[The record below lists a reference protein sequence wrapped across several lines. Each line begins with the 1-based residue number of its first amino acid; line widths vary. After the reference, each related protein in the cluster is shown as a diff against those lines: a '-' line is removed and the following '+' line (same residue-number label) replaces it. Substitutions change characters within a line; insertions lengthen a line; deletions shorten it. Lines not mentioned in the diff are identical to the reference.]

1 LAYKMRHTFNLFFA
15 FALFFPASFAYTQ
28 ESLISIDSKIDKHTI
43 TIGDL
48 VTYSII
54 VTHAAEVQVE
64 LPELGANL
72 GAFEIR
78 DYTVHEPVSQNTKS
92 VAQFDYII
100 STFEVGEF
108 EIPPLSFSYSFPPD
122 STKHELK
129 TRKLKILVESLK
141 PSEEGDIR
149 GIKDPLVLPGNY
161 RKWIIWGS
169 IGFASLVL
177 AGALFY
183 IWRRKRAGK
192 GLLPEKIVPPRPAHE
207 IALEELTAIK
217 ESSLLQEG
225 KVKEYYVQISEV
237 IRRYVEGRYFI
248 VAMELTTFE
257 FIENLIRSEVST
269 EEIEMFHE
277 FLITC
282 DLVKFAKYKPTSAK
296 NSANLDEAFEIVER
310 TKLVYEEPEEIETEA
325 SPKDESLLNDEEQLA
340 EPVEEQK

>member
-1 LAYKMRHTFNLFFA
+1 MRLKFISFLAFTIIFMPSFA
-15 FALFFPASFAYTQ
+15 FAQ
-28 ESLISIDSKIDKHTI
+28 ESSISIDSKVDKSTI

-54 VTHAAEVQVE
+54 VTHEAEVQVE

-78 DYTVHEPVSQNTKS
+78 DYTVYEPVSQNTKS
-92 VAQFDYII
+92 IAQFDYII

-108 EIPPLSFSYSFPPD
+108 EIPPLSFFYSFPPD

-141 PSEEGDIR
+141 PSEEGGIR
-149 GIKDPLVLPGNY
+149 GIKDPLVLPRNY

-169 IGFASLVL
+169 IGFASLIL
-177 AGALFY
+177 ACALFY

-192 GLLPEKIVPPRPAHE
+192 GLLAEKIVPARPVHE

-225 KVKEYYVQISEV
+225 KVKEFYVQISEV

-257 FIENLIRSEVST
+257 LIENLQRSEISA

-310 TKLVYEEPEEIETEA
+310 TKLVYEEPEELETEA
-325 SPKDESLLNDEEQLA
+325 SPKDESPLNDEEQLA

>member
-1 LAYKMRHTFNLFFA
+1 MPSFA
-15 FALFFPASFAYTQ
+15 FAQ
-28 ESLISIDSKIDKHTI
+28 ESSISIDSKVDKSTI

-54 VTHAAEVQVE
+54 VTHEAEVQVE

-78 DYTVHEPVSQNTKS
+78 DYTVYEPVSQNTKS
-92 VAQFDYII
+92 IAQFDYII

-108 EIPPLSFSYSFPPD
+108 EIPPLSFFYSFPPD
-122 STKHELK
+122 STKHVLK

-149 GIKDPLVLPGNY
+149 GIKDPLVLPRNY

-169 IGFASLVL
+169 IGFASLIL
-177 AGALFY
+177 ACALFY

-192 GLLPEKIVPPRPAHE
+192 GLLPEKIVPARPAHE

-225 KVKEYYVQISEV
+225 KVKEFYVQISEV

-257 FIENLIRSEVST
+257 LIENLQRSEISA

-310 TKLVYEEPEEIETEA
+310 TKLVYEEPEELETEA
-325 SPKDESLLNDEEQLA
+325 SPKDESPLNDEEQLA

>member
-1 LAYKMRHTFNLFFA
+1 MRLKFISFLAFTIIFM
-15 FALFFPASFAYTQ
+15 PSFAVAQ
-28 ESLISIDSKIDKHTI
+28 KSSISIDSKVDKSTI

-92 VAQFDYII
+92 IAQFDYIV

-149 GIKDPLVLPGNY
+149 GIKGPLVLPRNY

-177 AGALFY
+177 ACALFY
-183 IWRRKRAGK
+183 IWRRKRTGK

-248 VAMELTTFE
+248 IAMELTTFE
-257 FIENLIRSEVST
+257 LIENLQRSEISA

-310 TKLVYEEPEEIETEA
+310 TKLGYEEPEEIETEA
-325 SPKDESLLNDEEQLA
+325 SPKDESLFNDEEQLA